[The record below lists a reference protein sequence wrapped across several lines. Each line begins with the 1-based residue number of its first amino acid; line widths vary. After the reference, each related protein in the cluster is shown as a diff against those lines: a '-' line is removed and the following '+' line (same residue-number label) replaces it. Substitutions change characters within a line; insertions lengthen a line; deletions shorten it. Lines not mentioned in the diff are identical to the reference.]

1 MLVTNTRK
9 KMEKH
14 RNTILLIFTLLL
26 ISFNIMGQNKHPM
39 KIAMVS
45 VFVEDPSKA
54 FQYYTEVLGFEEYM
68 YSPENYIAIVKS
80 PLDSNGV
87 TLLLEP
93 IAPGGNEVTEVAKT
107 YKKRLYELGVPV
119 MTFSS
124 PDILKTFEEL
134 KEKGVVFKKDPVKT
148 DYGYEAVLDDAHGN
162 YIQLIQLDSTTF

>member
-1 MLVTNTRK
+1 MNK
-9 KMEKH
+9 
-14 RNTILLIFTLLL
+14 LITVITLIL
-26 ISFNIMGQNKHPM
+26 ISFNTMGQNKHPM

-54 FQYYTEVLGFEEYM
+54 FKYYTEVLGFEEYM

-124 PDILKTFEEL
+124 PDILKTVEEL
-134 KEKGVVFKKDPVKT
+134 KEKGVVFKKDAVKT

-162 YIQLIQLDSTTF
+162 YIQLIQLD